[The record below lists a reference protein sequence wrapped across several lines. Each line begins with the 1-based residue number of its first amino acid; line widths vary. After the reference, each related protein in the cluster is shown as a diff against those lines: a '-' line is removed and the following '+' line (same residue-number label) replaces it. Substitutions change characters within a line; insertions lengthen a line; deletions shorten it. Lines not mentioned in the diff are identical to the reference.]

1 MRLEGDQTKIIVAET
16 TNGLQNNIVGNNN
29 QSNLQFNSQLQ
40 PHSTPN
46 IGAVALLSDQA
57 RQQTAACCTGT
68 FVSSTLMLTTQSGT
82 INALAVRRLFRP
94 KDPVFSQI
102 LDWVEEVFS

>member
-29 QSNLQFNSQLQ
+29 QSNLQFNSQRQ
-40 PHSTPN
+40 PHSTPL

-57 RQQTAACCTGT
+57 RQQTIACCTGT
-68 FVSSTLMLTTQSGT
+68 FVSSTSMLTTRSGA
-82 INALAVRRLFRP
+82 INAVAIRRLFRP
-94 KDPVFSQI
+94 KDQVFSQI
-102 LDWVEEVFS
+102 LDLVEEVLN